1 MSEFDQIFAALDQM
15 RDRVI
20 QGAAAGLDQ
29 GAAAMQDDAQA
40 TDAYAG
46 VTGATRAGTVAY
58 VAGAGVDS
66 SSVLAAAAA
75 AVQDHNP
82 EHVLLQ
88 QVDSVGDDELAV
100 VLTVPSDYID
110 IIEGNVGGAEAF
122 LGPTLEAHA
131 ERLTAAVAQGIAGV
145 LR

>member
-1 MSEFDQIFAALDQM
+1 MSDFAAVFAALDQM

-29 GAAAMQDDAQA
+29 GAAAMQEDAQS
-40 TDAYAG
+40 TDSYKG

-66 SSVLAAAAA
+66 SGVIAAAAE
-75 AVQDHNP
+75 AVRDHNP
-82 EHVLLQ
+82 ERVLLQ
-88 QVDSVGDDELAV
+88 QVGSVGDDELAV

-131 ERLTAAVAQGIAGV
+131 ERLTAAAAQGIAGV